1 MVYIHRPV
9 EILLSRQLSQFK
21 KLMRTGEGEA
31 SGTESKVKVISS
43 WVTKSKL
50 PFLILSSR
58 SLNFFFLSIESY
70 IPLVSGLRE
79 LMFLY

>member
-21 KLMRTGEGEA
+21 KLMRTGEREA

-50 PFLILSSR
+50 PFFDIEFKILE
-58 SLNFFFLSIESY
+58 FFFLSIESY
-70 IPLVSGLRE
+70 IPLVSGLRKE
-79 LMFLY
+79 N

>member
-9 EILLSRQLSQFK
+9 EILLSRQLSQLK

-43 WVTKSKL
+43 WVTKSKNYL
-50 PFLILSSR
+50 FLILSSR
-58 SLNFFFLSIESY
+58 SLNFFFSSIESY
-70 IPLVSGLRE
+70 IPLVSGLRKE
-79 LMFLY
+79 N

>member
-1 MVYIHRPV
+1 MVYLHRPV

-50 PFLILSSR
+50 PFFDIEFKILE
-58 SLNFFFLSIESY
+58 FFFLSIESY
-70 IPLVSGLRE
+70 IPLVSGLRKE
-79 LMFLY
+79 N

>member
-9 EILLSRQLSQFK
+9 EILLSRQLSQLK

-43 WVTKSKL
+43 WVTKSKNYL
-50 PFLILSSR
+50 FFDIEFKILE
-58 SLNFFFLSIESY
+58 FFFFFKY
-70 IPLVSGLRE
+70 
-79 LMFLY
+79 